1 MKTIFK
7 TIKATLFILFVF
19 ALAGCSSGIK
29 KFKVDNIQ
37 TAKGVSY
44 EPYFNKS
51 EIAPLKSEW
60 KELYIHLKKGH
71 LLRSIGDSEI
81 NYIYSYQLYKLLKSN
96 LLKIYSTP
104 FLQDY
109 NNFIAV
115 FGEPSIVQEV
125 GDKMTITYSKSV
137 IGDPC
142 QTCNHDL
149 FGYTFDK
156 SSQKLLKE

>member
-1 MKTIFK
+1 MKTTFER
-7 TIKATLFILFVF
+7 IKATLLILVVF
-19 ALAGCSSGIK
+19 ALVGCSSGIK
-29 KFKVDNIQ
+29 KIKSDDIQ
-37 TAKGVSY
+37 ATKGVNY
-44 EPYFNKS
+44 EQYFNKS

-60 KELYIHLKKGH
+60 KGLYVHMKKGH
-71 LLRSIGDSEI
+71 LLQSVGDREKD
-81 NYIYSYQLYKLLKSN
+81 YIYSYQLYKLLKSN

-125 GDKMTITYSKSV
+125 GNKVTITYSKSV